1 MEDLICYDEEIEV
14 KSKVWDPKAAMK
26 AFIWIREFRQ
36 NIKRFMLTA
45 VNYEFYYW
53 N

>member
-36 NIKRFMLTA
+36 NIKRFMYRCE
-45 VNYEFYYW
+45 YEVYYW